1 MFTAFSDHAPPCA
14 VLRGTYPPDE
24 EFHLY
29 SQQPFFLRSTRKKS
43 GFNMKNMKKAGK
55 LTFTVQPDA
64 VCQVSHVSPQD
75 ITSHIIHR
83 VISHTR
89 GASNVWMLADDCVVQ
104 TKASFLRLAM

>member
-1 MFTAFSDHAPPCA
+1 
-14 VLRGTYPPDE
+14 
-24 EFHLY
+24 
-29 SQQPFFLRSTRKKS
+29 
-43 GFNMKNMKKAGK
+43 MKNTGKAGK

-89 GASNVWMLADDCVVQ
+89 RDLASECLDAGG
-104 TKASFLRLAM
+104 